1 MIALT
6 HSFPERL
13 VEYFQDAQVSSM
25 PLTQLLQLLAK
36 DFPPLFYSNPDLIT
50 RISPFQDQ
58 VTLESLEMSLEGK
71 SLFDF
76 LAPFRLAFKD
86 RKRVVK
92 EILQRQ
98 SAAEKKTSKWT
109 MANMPS
115 LQRVIIEQGYLDIAE
130 ALKKASIDVSEEED
144 IDLDGGG
151 ELVVWSKRNDLL
163 RVKVCIV
170 LEMNVDS
177 SKHPQSGSALH
188 WAAFNGNAEIA
199 AVLIDAGAS
208 LDVLSFT
215 LVTPLFTAAKRGHL
229 EVVKLLL
236 EKGADAAIVCKD
248 GMTAQS
254 VASDQGFQDI
264 ADLLNV

>member
-1 MIALT
+1 MA
-6 HSFPERL
+6 
-13 VEYFQDAQVSSM
+13 
-25 PLTQLLQLLAK
+25 
-36 DFPPLFYSNPDLIT
+36 
-50 RISPFQDQ
+50 
-58 VTLESLEMSLEGK
+58 LEGK

-92 EILQRQ
+92 ELLQRQ
-98 SAAEKKTSKWT
+98 SAAEKKSSKWT
-109 MANMPS
+109 IANMP
-115 LQRVIIEQGYLDIAE
+115 LQRVIIDRGYLDIAE
-130 ALKKASIDVSEEED
+130 ALKKASIDISEEED

-163 RVKVCIV
+163 RVQVCIV
-170 LEMNVDS
+170 LDMNVDS
-177 SKHPQSGSALH
+177 SKHPQSGYALH

-208 LDVLSFT
+208 LDVLSYT

-229 EVVKLLL
+229 DVVKLLL

-254 VASDQGFQDI
+254 VAMEQGFQEI
-264 ADLLNV
+264 VDLLNV